1 MSNFEKQQTIFNEF
15 IENTKDRFDLI
26 IKDGVNLIF
35 DENFIQFDNL
45 LRIRIHKNNLLPEII
60 FMNSIKTPDDFKMT
74 KNIIE
79 SFDEI
84 CSILREYVTMYYH
97 LNNNFCDKSLST
109 DENYKICLAAI
120 KEIELNNPQL
130 LNEKI
135 YFITKNEMDVKFYLS
150 IDCYGGAKKRD
161 VDISYIAIDD
171 EYQPIVIGSYKID
184 KNDFASDVAYQLA
197 NNVCSHLNK

>member
-60 FMNSIKTPDDFKMT
+60 FMNSIKTPDEFKMT

-97 LNNNFCDKSLST
+97 LNNLS
-109 DENYKICLAAI
+109 
-120 KEIELNNPQL
+120 
-130 LNEKI
+130 
-135 YFITKNEMDVKFYLS
+135 
-150 IDCYGGAKKRD
+150 
-161 VDISYIAIDD
+161 
-171 EYQPIVIGSYKID
+171 
-184 KNDFASDVAYQLA
+184 
-197 NNVCSHLNK
+197 